1 LSTATHHFGIV
12 AAHRPRRRSDVVP
25 KGFAMPATTARPRP
39 IALLFPGQ
47 GAQHARMAAGLY
59 GHADVFTDCMDTAFG
74 HLGDIGT
81 DLREDW
87 LSDGSPELFDD
98 VTRAQPLLYAVD
110 YALGRLVL
118 SWGVEPGALLGH
130 SVGEMAAATLAGV
143 LDFADGLRLMRDRIE
158 VFADTPPGGML
169 AVAASAA
176 DVEPYLS
183 GEVAVAAV
191 NAPRQLL
198 LAGAAGP
205 LAEVERRL
213 RDDDIVC
220 RAARARQAFHSPV
233 VADAVRRSAPAWERT
248 ALHAPERTLYSAYR
262 ESVLSPGDARDPAF
276 WARQPVDPVLFGPT
290 LDRLLDDGD
299 FLLVEAGPGQGLS
312 TLARRHPAVASG
324 RSAVVPLLPARPG
337 DGAGDRQAVR
347 EAVEHIT
354 AEGHDLRRNDF
365 S

>member
-1 LSTATHHFGIV
+1 
-12 AAHRPRRRSDVVP
+12 
-25 KGFAMPATTARPRP
+25 MPATTARPRP

-74 HLGDIGT
+74 QLGDIGANI
-81 DLREDW
+81 REDW
-87 LSDGSPELFDD
+87 LSDGSPERFDD

-118 SWGVEPGALLGH
+118 SWGVDPGALLGH

-143 LDFADGLRLMRDRIE
+143 LDFTDGLRLMRDRIE

-169 AVAASAA
+169 AVAASTA

-213 RDDDIVC
+213 REDDIVC
-220 RAARARQAFHSPV
+220 RSARARQAFHSPV
-233 VADAVRRSAPAWERT
+233 VAGAVRRSAPAWERT

-337 DGAGDRQAVR
+337 DGADDRQAVR
-347 EAVEHIT
+347 EAVERIT

>member
-1 LSTATHHFGIV
+1 MEQRRRRAVLNPVLSTATHHFGIT
-12 AAHRPRRRSDVVP
+12 AARRPRRRSDAVP
-25 KGFAMPATTARPRP
+25 KGFAMAATTARPRP

-74 HLGDIGT
+74 QLGDIGANI
-81 DLREDW
+81 REDW
-87 LSDGSPELFDD
+87 LSDGSPERFDD

-118 SWGVEPGALLGH
+118 SWGVDPGALLGH

-143 LDFADGLRLMRDRIE
+143 LDFT
-158 VFADTPPGGML
+158 DTPPGGML
-169 AVAASAA
+169 AVAASTA

-183 GEVAVAAV
+183 DEVAVAAV

-198 LAGAAGP
+198 LAGAADP

-213 RDDDIVC
+213 REDDIVC
-220 RAARARQAFHSPV
+220 RSARARQAFHSPV
-233 VADAVRRSAPAWERT
+233 VAGAVRRSAPAWERT

-337 DGAGDRQAVR
+337 DGGDDRQAVR
-347 EAVEHIT
+347 EAVERIT